1 MKSPR
6 GKCFRLFYLSLHVF
20 LSIFAFQGLD
30 VLRGRFSFQITRQG
44 TSLVVQWLRLLIPNA
59 GAWFRFLVR
68 ELDPACCN

>member
-6 GKCFRLFYLSLHVF
+6 EKCFRLFYLSLHVF

-30 VLRGRFSFQITRQG
+30 VLSGSFSFQIIPQV
-44 TSLVVQWLRLLIPNA
+44 VVQWLRLLTPSA
-59 GAWFRFLVR
+59 GAWIRFLGR